1 MSEFLAAANAFFW
14 HDAVLFALLGS
25 GIAFTLWSGFS
36 QYYVLTHGSKI
47 LAGQYDDG
55 KDPGAISHFQA
66 LSAALSATVGLGNI
80 GGVALAIA
88 LGGPGA
94 VLWMWVVALFGMAIK
109 VGTVT
114 QSMLYRNLE
123 DPDNPHGGPMWVVS
137 KGLARRGPRLAKAG
151 RTFGVIFCIA
161 LLVNTASGGNMFQ
174 AWNVGQITQSYF
186 SVEPWITGIV
196 LAIVVGLVI
205 IGGIQ
210 RIGRIASILVP
221 GMVLMYLCAAF
232 YVLAI
237 NFSVIPDMFG
247 LIFRSAFSTQ
257 EAGGAFI
264 GGTVGYAFLI
274 GMKRALFSN
283 EAGQGLSPIAHA
295 AAKTDEPVREGLVGG
310 MEPFID
316 TIVVCTLTALVI
328 LSTGVW
334 NRTAETTLA
343 GQPDFTE
350 VESGVWQLETSQLT
364 RTDVTLDNGVFVIVN
379 GDPNANTEATR
390 YKLAGYAISDSSRTI
405 EWDTFR
411 STTRPS
417 LVDAGVFENYVG
429 ATLTARA
436 FDTVQPGLG
445 KYLITL
451 ASWLF
456 AISTMIAYNYYGEQA
471 MIFLSG
477 KRFIV
482 PYKIGYCALIII
494 ANLGLIR
501 TDTDLDN
508 ITGIGTAILLM
519 VNFPILWFFG
529 AHAMRAY
536 REYIGRLKSG
546 AIGRGEPAPAISTLL
561 DLDGQGRR

>member
-1 MSEFLAAANAFFW
+1 MSEFLAAANTFFW
-14 HDAVLFALLGS
+14 HDAVLFVLLGT
-25 GIAFTLWSGFS
+25 GIAFTVWTGFS
-36 QYYVLTHGSKI
+36 QYYVLTHGSKV
-47 LAGQYDDG
+47 LAGKYDDS

-94 VLWMWVVALFGMAIK
+94 VFWMWVVALFGMAIK
-109 VGTVT
+109 VATVT
-114 QSMLYRNLE
+114 QSMLYRNMQ

-137 KGLARRGPRLAKAG
+137 KGLARRGPGLARLG

-161 LLVNTASGGNMFQ
+161 LLINTASGGNMFQ
-174 AWNVGQITQSYF
+174 SWNVGQITASYF
-186 SVEPWITGIV
+186 GVPPWITGIA
-196 LAIVVGLVI
+196 LATLVGLVI

-210 RIGRIASILVP
+210 RIGRIAGILLP
-221 GMVLMYLCAAF
+221 SMVLLYLLAAF
-232 YVLAI
+232 YVLAV
-237 NFSVIPDMFG
+237 NFAVIPDMFA
-247 LIFRSAFSTQ
+247 LIFKSAFSTQ

-264 GGTVGYAFLI
+264 GGTIGYAFLI

-295 AAKTDEPVREGLVGG
+295 AARTDEPVREGLVGG

-334 NRTAETTLA
+334 NRSAETTLLDTP
-343 GQPDFTE
+343 QFTE
-350 VESGVWQLETSQLT
+350 TATGSWQLSAAALADPTQLA
-364 RTDVTLDNGVFVIVN
+364 DNGVFVIVTAA
-379 GDPNANTEATR
+379 DNANTGADR
-390 YKLAGYAISDSSRTI
+390 HKLAGYPRADASGLI
-405 EWDTFR
+405 EWDAFR
-411 STTRPS
+411 SETRPE
-417 LVDAGVFENYVG
+417 LLDNGVYVNYVG

-445 KYLITL
+445 KYLITF

-477 KRFIV
+477 NRFIV
-482 PYKIGYCALIII
+482 PYKIGYCALIVI
-494 ANLGLIR
+494 ANLGLIK

-508 ITGIGTAILLM
+508 ITGIGTAILLI

-529 AHAMRAY
+529 GHAIRAY
-536 REYIGRLKSG
+536 REYIGRLKNGEIARG
-546 AIGRGEPAPAISTLL
+546 APAPSIDTLL
-561 DLDGQGRR
+561 DLDRPQR